1 MTLDLKTK
9 IIISIIVLTAVF
21 ASGRYSV
28 SSVDTKSKEVVKT
41 DTQKDTTQDKKKKT
55 TIEKTPDGKEITT
68 IEEETVTNTKQ
79 TTDKTD
85 QSSTSV
91 IANARKTLNVSGLAS
106 LDLSSR
112 SVMPVYGASI
122 SKEIL
127 GPVTVGVFGLTN
139 GVIGVSIG
147 LDF

>member
-1 MTLDLKTK
+1 MNLKTK
-9 IIISIIVLTAVF
+9 VIIIIVGLAATF
-21 ASGRYSV
+21 AAGRYSV

-41 DTQKDTTQDKKKKT
+41 DTQKDTTQDTKKTT

-68 IEEETVTNTKQ
+68 IQEETVTNTHKS
-79 TTDKTD
+79 TDKVD

-91 IANARKTLNVSGLAS
+91 VAQPRKTLNISGLAAMDFS
-106 LDLSSR
+106 GHIPT
-112 SVMPVYGASI
+112 PVYGASI

-127 GPVTVGVFGLTN
+127 GPITIGAIGLTN

>member
-9 IIISIIVLTAVF
+9 VIISILVLAAVF
-21 ASGRYSV
+21 AAGRYSV
-28 SSVDTKSKEVVKT
+28 SSIDTKSKEVVKT
-41 DTQKDTTQDKKKKT
+41 DTQKDTTQDTKKTT

-68 IEEETVTNTKQ
+68 IQEETVINAHTS
-79 TTDKTD
+79 TDKTD

-91 IANARKTLNVSGLAS
+91 IANARKTLNISGLAS
-106 LDLSSR
+106 LDLSTR

>member
-9 IIISIIVLTAVF
+9 VIISILVLAAVF
-21 ASGRYSV
+21 AAGRYSV
-28 SSVDTKSKEVVKT
+28 SSIDTKSKEVVKT
-41 DTQKDTTQDKKKKT
+41 DTQKDTTQDTKKTT

-68 IEEETVTNTKQ
+68 IQEETVINAHTSI
-79 TTDKTD
+79 DKTD
-85 QSSTSV
+85 QSSTSTV
-91 IANARKTLNVSGLAS
+91 SNARKTLNVSGLAS

-112 SVMPVYGASI
+112 SVMPVYGASV

-127 GPVTVGVFGLTN
+127 GPVTLGVFGLTN